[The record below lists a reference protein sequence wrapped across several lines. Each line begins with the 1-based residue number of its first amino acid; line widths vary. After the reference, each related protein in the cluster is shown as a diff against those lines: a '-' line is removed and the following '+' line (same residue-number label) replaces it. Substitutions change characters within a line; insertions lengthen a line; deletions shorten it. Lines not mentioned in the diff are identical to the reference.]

1 MFNLSELKKTRF
13 YQDVFA
19 EGQAEA
25 QAQLQAQAEAQ
36 LQAQA
41 EAQAEAKQREKTAI
55 LRMVSLGL
63 TTEDIA
69 RVFDLPVAEVAA
81 TIAQAQQEQAEQN

>member
-25 QAQLQAQAEAQ
+25 QAQAQAQ
-36 LQAQA
+36 LQAQLQ
-41 EAQAEAKQREKTAI
+41 AQAEAKQREKAAI
-55 LRMVSLGL
+55 LRMLNAGL
-63 TTEDIA
+63 ATEQIA
-69 RVFDLPVAEVAA
+69 LFLDLPVAEVAKIV
-81 TIAQAQQEQAEQN
+81 TKSQ